1 MNKRIQKSQIS
12 IGLLMMCVIAMPAL
26 LFSSCKKKA
35 PPVACYTLTFNSQG
49 GSAVSPITEVKPGS
63 TITLPASPT
72 KAGFAFG
79 GWCTDKEGK
88 SSFSPTT
95 PINSDLT
102 LYAKWSEQFYTVTFD
117 SQGGSAVNPVTGIKY
132 GSTITLPANP
142 TKAGFT
148 FGGWC
153 TDKEGKS
160 SFSPTTAITADLTL
174 YAKWIEQFYTVTFDS
189 QGGSAVNPITG
200 IKYGSTITLPPAPT
214 KDGFLFNRWFI
225 DDNTFKNEF
234 DKTTPI
240 TADLTLYAL
249 WFGGKSIMGF
259 GSDSFRN
266 GSEIPPKHFYPNRLR
281 LDRLNV
287 SPQLSWG
294 GAPKGTTSFLIIM
307 EDLTKV
313 RFAHW
318 TVYNIPAD
326 RYSLAE
332 NDPWLPRDP
341 SYRKGQYWGPDPSHF
356 SVYDEK
362 HHIIQIMIFAL
373 DLPLDYFTYSNYP
386 ISEEEARRTLGAH
399 ILQTAY
405 IRGTFD
411 KD

>member
-35 PPVACYTLTFNSQG
+35 PPVAYYTVTFNSQG
-49 GSAVSPITEVKPGS
+49 GSAVSPITGVKQGS

-79 GWCTDKEGK
+79 GWCIDKEGK
-88 SSFSPTT
+88 YLFSPTT

-102 LYAKWSEQFYTVTFD
+102 LYAKWSEQFYRVTFD
-117 SQGGSAVNPVTGIKY
+117 SQGGSVVNPITGIKY

-160 SFSPTTAITADLTL
+160 SFSPTTAITADLIL

-189 QGGSAVNPITG
+189 KGGSAVNPITG
-200 IKYGSTITLPPAPT
+200 IKYGSIITLPPAPT

-259 GSDSFRN
+259 GSDSFRD
-266 GSEIPPKHFYPNRLR
+266 GSEIPPKHIYPYNENAEY
-281 LDRLNV
+281 LNV

-307 EDLTKV
+307 EHVTE
-313 RFAHW
+313 AISNW
-318 TVYNIPAD
+318 CVYNIPAD
-326 RYSLAE
+326 KFSLAE
-332 NDPWLPRDP
+332 NDPWL
-341 SYRKGQYWGPDPSHF
+341 SHENNYKYYGPDPRMRR
-356 SVYDEK
+356 YIK
-362 HHIIQIMIFAL
+362 KNTYIIMIFAL
-373 DLPLDYFTYSNYP
+373 DLPPNYFESSKGRIP
-386 ISEEEARRTLGAH
+386 HFIKLAKAELGSH
-399 ILQTAY
+399 ILETAS
-405 IRGTFD
+405 IKGTFTV
-411 KD
+411 K

>member
-12 IGLLMMCVIAMPAL
+12 IGLLMMCVIAMPVL
-26 LFSSCKKKA
+26 LFSSCKKKKS
-35 PPVACYTLTFNSQG
+35 PPVAYYTVTFNSQG
-49 GSAVSPITEVKPGS
+49 GSVVSPITGVKQGS
-63 TITLPASPT
+63 TITLPANPT

-88 SSFSPTT
+88 YLFSPTT

-117 SQGGSAVNPVTGIKY
+117 SQGGSAVNPITGVKY

-142 TKAGFT
+142 VKAGFT

-160 SFSPTTAITADLTL
+160 SFSPTTPINSDLTL
-174 YAKWIEQFYTVTFDS
+174 YAKWIEQLYTVTFNS
-189 QGGSAVNPITG
+189 KGGSAVNPITG

-249 WFGGKSIMGF
+249 WFGGKSVMGL
-259 GSDSFRN
+259 GSDSFRD
-266 GSEIPPKHFYPNRLR
+266 GSEIPPKHFYPYNGHSGY
-281 LDRLNV
+281 LNV
-287 SPQLSWG
+287 SPQLNWG

-307 EDLTKV
+307 EQA
-313 RFAHW
+313 FSSISHW
-318 TVYNIPAD
+318 VVYNIPAD
-326 RYSLAE
+326 KLSLTE
-332 NDPWLPRDP
+332 NDPWLSADENT
-341 SYRKGQYWGPDPSHF
+341 SGYHGPDGKYIKDIKNNAYVF
-356 SVYDEK
+356 
-362 HHIIQIMIFAL
+362 MIFAL
-373 DLPLDYFTYSNYP
+373 DLPPNYFKKDNVP
-386 ISEEEARRTLGAH
+386 IFIELAKAKLGSH
-399 ILQTAY
+399 ILGTAS
-405 IRGTFD
+405 IKGTFTV
-411 KD
+411 K